1 MAKALVGASV
11 GGKVAVSGLS
21 ADVVKQGTTVTVR
34 QGAKTIAEVTGTLE
48 SADDLDVLATMYY
61 YTGDI
66 ATVTYWNGAGY
77 VTGSVQTGFGSVTV
91 KGTIKRVMIFQSSG
105 GNICGHS
112 GPGTY
117 TSGHTNTISGFD
129 NKAQSFVV
137 LGRK

>member
-1 MAKALVGASV
+1 MAKCLVGAV
-11 GGKVAVSGLS
+11 GGLPA
-21 ADVVKQGTTVTVR
+21 ADK
-34 QGAKTIAEVTGTLE
+34 AKLLPENIRKGVTIAKVTGTLE
-48 SADDLDVLATMYY
+48 PADELDVLASMYY

-137 LGRK
+137 LVRK